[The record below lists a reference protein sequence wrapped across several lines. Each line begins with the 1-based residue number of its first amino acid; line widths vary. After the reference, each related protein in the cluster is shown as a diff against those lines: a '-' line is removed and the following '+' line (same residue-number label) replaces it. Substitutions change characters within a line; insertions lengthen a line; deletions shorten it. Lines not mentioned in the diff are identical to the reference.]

1 MLIGGSAHKNHL
13 QSNPK
18 HLPMMNP
25 PNVTRLLPSLRLRS
39 NTGPALGS
47 CLLLA
52 ALALIPNA
60 WGQGAPIMDDL
71 FLNYSIGT
79 TQGGDDMHEFDLD
92 DRQNRFL
99 IIEESTNNVDWTEVG
114 SFKITNT
121 EALVGYAPPISG
133 HPHIFFRFN
142 YDPAQQVPNDESNIL
157 DLPTTPYNYTNFPL
171 PAHFQVA
178 GIQNIDNT
186 PAGNPTTDAG
196 ATLGRV
202 LFYDKRFSINNTI
215 SCASCHIQELGF
227 TDGVD
232 FSVGFEGGLTG
243 RNSMGLAN
251 SKYYN
256 NGRFFWDERAN
267 TLEDQ
272 TSQPIQDAVE
282 MGSAFP
288 DVINEIAAEPYYQ
301 SLFAA
306 AFPGDPTP
314 SQTNMENALAQ
325 FVRSMVSYE
334 SKYDEGVAT
343 NFANFTAEEE
353 LGRQLFNTGGGGR
366 TNCAR
371 CHQTDIF
378 VQPQPR
384 NNGLD
389 LVTTDPGLGG
399 VTGNPGDDGE
409 FKSSSLRNIELTA
422 PYMHDG
428 RFATLEDVVRF
439 YSTDVQAHPNLHPRL
454 INNNTGLPRT
464 PNYTDAEVD
473 ALVAFMKTFTDHN
486 FTSDPRWSDPFN
498 YSGEPAPD
506 PTFIADFPITTPLPI
521 QSAITSITVG
531 GLAATILH
539 YDRTTGMA
547 ELLFDDSSFAN
558 GEYPALLSF
567 TPVGGSLTTVTSTN
581 THTIGSPP
589 PPPSGSDNNILLLI
603 LDDWAID
610 RSPIDNTIPP
620 ADALPNMPNLQS
632 MAANGLRFTRA
643 YVNPVCSPTRAS
655 LITGRY
661 AHQTGV
667 YTPGGAISTAE
678 VTLPEAFTAAGS
690 SYAMASMGKW
700 HLGSGDTGYNT
711 TGGWPEFYGITGGGV
726 PDYFSWNKNTNGVTA
741 NTTTYTTTDQV
752 NEALAFIDRSE
763 TDGDP
768 WFCWVAFNAPHS
780 PFHDPPA
787 GLAPPGGYS
796 PQAAGES
803 ANAWN
808 YRKMLE
814 ALDTELGRLLAG
826 IDQNETNVI
835 LIGDNGTPGQVVQ
848 APFGNGHSKGDLYNG
863 GIHVPLV
870 IQGPA
875 VTVTPGSTTDTLVH
889 AVDLYSTIL
898 ELAKIDPTTVAPPT
912 ALAQSTSIV
921 PILNGT
927 DTADRT
933 MIAEGGNGNNRGRAI
948 ITDDFPDYKLIIFH
962 DPENPTTP
970 VQEFYNVGAPANDIN
985 EQSPLTIATLTGT
998 ALDAYNAC
1006 IAADAALGGG
1016 FLAP

>member
-1 MLIGGSAHKNHL
+1 MYLNKVA
-13 QSNPK
+13 
-18 HLPMMNP
+18 
-25 PNVTRLLPSLRLRS
+25 RLLPDRTSH
-39 NTGPALGS
+39 ALS
-47 CLLLA
+47 IVTIACLFAAA
-52 ALALIPNA
+52 ALLHIPA
-60 WGQGAPIMDDL
+60 ASGQAAPIMDDM
-71 FLNYSIGT
+71 FLQYSVGT
-79 TQGGDDMHEFDLD
+79 TQNGEDRHEFDLE
-92 DRQNRFL
+92 DRQNRF
-99 IIEESTNNVDWTEVG
+99 IVVEESTNLNDWHEVG
-114 SFKITNT
+114 SFKVTNT
-121 EALVGYAPPISG
+121 QALISYTPPLSG
-133 HPHIFFRFN
+133 HPQLFFRFN
-142 YDPAQQVPNDESNIL
+142 DDPARQIPNDETNIL
-157 DLPTTPYNYTNFPL
+157 DLPATPFNYTNFPL
-171 PAHFQVA
+171 PSHFLDTT
-178 GIQNIDNT
+178 IQNLDNT
-186 PAGNPTTDAG
+186 PAGNPITDDG

-215 SCASCHIQELGF
+215 SCASCHVQELGF
-227 TDGVD
+227 SDGLQ
-232 FSVGFEGGLTG
+232 FSIGFEGGLTG

-251 SKYYN
+251 ARYYN

-272 TSQPIQDAVE
+272 TSQPIVDAVE
-282 MGSAFP
+282 MGSSFP

-306 AFPGDPTP
+306 AFPANPAP

-325 FVRSMVSYE
+325 FMRSMVSYQ

-343 NFANFTAEEE
+343 GFANFTAEEE

-366 TNCAR
+366 INCAR
-371 CHQTDIF
+371 CHQTDLF

-389 LVTTDPGLGG
+389 LVTTDPGRGG
-399 VTGNPGDDGE
+399 VTDNPANDGE
-409 FKSSSLRNIELTA
+409 FKVNSLRNIELTA

-428 RFATLEDVVRF
+428 RFATLEEVVRF
-439 YSTDVQAHPNLHPRL
+439 YSTDVQAHPNLHVRL
-454 INNNTGLPRT
+454 INNAGLPRT

-486 FTSDPRWSDPFN
+486 FLSDPRWSDPFN
-498 YSGEPAPD
+498 YRGQPAPD
-506 PTFIADFPITTPLPI
+506 PTFIADFPIITPLPN
-521 QSAITSITVG
+521 QNAVTSITVG
-531 GLAATILH
+531 GIAATILH
-539 YDRTTGMA
+539 YDRTTGIA
-547 ELLFDDSSFAN
+547 ELLFEDSSLAD
-558 GEYPALLSF
+558 GDYPALLSF
-567 TPVGGSLTTVTSTN
+567 TPAGGSLTTITSSN
-581 THTIGSPP
+581 THSIGSPP
-589 PPPSGSDNNILLLI
+589 PSNPNHNILLLI

-610 RSPIDNTIPP
+610 RSPIDNTVSSS
-620 ADALPNMPNLQS
+620 DDLPNMPNLQA

-655 LITGRY
+655 IITGRY

-667 YTPGGAISTAE
+667 YQPGGAISTAE
-678 VTLPEAFTAAGS
+678 TTLPEAFTAAGS

-700 HLGSGDTGYNT
+700 HLGSGNTGYNT

-726 PDYFSWNKNTNGVTA
+726 PDYFSWNKNTNGITA
-741 NTTTYTTTDQV
+741 NSTTYTTTDQV
-752 NEALAFIDRSE
+752 NEALAFIDRAE
-763 TDGDP
+763 TAGNP

-787 GLAPPGGYS
+787 ALAPPGGYS
-796 PQAAGES
+796 LQAAGES
-803 ANAWN
+803 ANEWN

-814 ALDTELGRLLAG
+814 ALDTELGRLLGG

-835 LIGDNGTPGQVVQ
+835 LIGDNGTPNQVVQ

-870 IQGPA
+870 VQGPA
-875 VTVTPGSTTDTLVH
+875 VTVTPGSTTDKLVH
-889 AVDLYSTIL
+889 AVDLYTTIL
-898 ELAKIDPTTVAPPT
+898 ELANITPATVAPPT

-921 PILNGT
+921 PILNGS

-933 MIAEGGNGNNRGRAI
+933 MIAEGGQNANRGRAI

-985 EQSPLTIATLTGT
+985 EQAPLTIGTLTGT
-998 ALDAYNAC
+998 PLEAYNAC
-1006 IAADAALGGG
+1006 LAADAALGGG